1 MTMDYNSLNETI
13 NNIINKIIYSHNLN
27 LDEIRYI
34 NKYSNSDY
42 ENEYLG
48 KYYSL
53 DTTKKLRV
61 NNKNYNKL
69 IINNII
75 LTNKILKI
83 I

>member
-1 MTMDYNSLNETI
+1 MTTNYNSLNEKI
-13 NNIINKIIYSHNLN
+13 NNIINKVIYSHNLN
-27 LDEIRYI
+27 LEEIRYI

-42 ENEYLG
+42 ENEYLD

-53 DTTKKLRV
+53 NTTKKLKV

-75 LTNKILKI
+75 LTNKILNLI
-83 I
+83 